1 MYYDSIEEAIKA
13 APDCTHVLTTS
24 VDWARGNDPRL
35 KGKFVAVYK
44 VNGRFFDDK
53 LASGNHYDVC
63 GNGWH
68 VAYHNNGMIPLP
80 AKQPTPERPRHLY
93 GSMDDAI
100 KAQPTCTHVL
110 RRTTTQGYIDYV
122 PVVGEYTST
131 TFKGFEQPCALEYD
145 TTRTEWEVCCQN
157 TAAPTTEQ
165 RLAAARFDTAS
176 GHIPAHQFL
185 ESGVKHMKDRAS
197 QRDAED
203 GERSMRRCV
212 EAFNALEG
220 TNLTETQ
227 GWRFMIMLKM
237 ARSVSGD
244 FTADDYEDM
253 AAYSGL
259 AGECASTQETN

>member
-80 AKQPTPERPRHLY
+80 AKQPTP
-93 GSMDDAI
+93 
-100 KAQPTCTHVL
+100 
-110 RRTTTQGYIDYV
+110 
-122 PVVGEYTST
+122 
-131 TFKGFEQPCALEYD
+131 
-145 TTRTEWEVCCQN
+145 
-157 TAAPTTEQ
+157 EQ

-259 AGECASTQETN
+259 AGECASTQETTDAEQHSGVELMESVSRYILNQPAAHWSDYKYFMKKQNKPYISEALYKSVHFALLQETN

>member
-13 APDCTHVLTTS
+13 APDCTHVLTTGS
-24 VDWARGNDPRL
+24 KWSGKPSLD
-35 KGKFVAVYK
+35 GKFAPV
-44 VNGRFFDDK
+44 
-53 LASGNHYDVC
+53 
-63 GNGWH
+63 
-68 VAYHNNGMIPLP
+68 
-80 AKQPTPERPRHLY
+80 
-93 GSMDDAI
+93 
-100 KAQPTCTHVL
+100 VL
-110 RRTTTQGYIDYV
+110 TKYRGADQFLCATDTSAHDGAEIDEKCWVVVLDRTTPHISEHPDVQ
-122 PVVGEYTST
+122 
-131 TFKGFEQPCALEYD
+131 
-145 TTRTEWEVCCQN
+145 
-157 TAAPTTEQ
+157 Q

-220 TNLTETQ
+220 TDLTETQ

>member
-44 VNGRFFDDK
+44 VNGRFFDNK
-53 LASGNHYDVC
+53 EGRGTRYDVC

-68 VAYHNNGMIPLP
+68 VAYHN
-80 AKQPTPERPRHLY
+80 TP
-93 GSMDDAI
+93 
-100 KAQPTCTHVL
+100 
-110 RRTTTQGYIDYV
+110 
-122 PVVGEYTST
+122 
-131 TFKGFEQPCALEYD
+131 
-145 TTRTEWEVCCQN
+145 
-157 TAAPTTEQ
+157 APTAEPSQADTICNLLDE
-165 RLAAARFDTAS
+165 ASSKVIAARFDTAS

-220 TNLTETQ
+220 TNLTGTQ

-244 FTADDYEDM
+244 FTADDYEDT

>member
-1 MYYDSIEEAIKA
+1 MKSRDECIKYLRDHKWKNHWNA
-13 APDCTHVLTTS
+13 GDCTMLPSGWFWV
-24 VDWARGNDPRL
+24 G
-35 KGKFVAVYK
+35 
-44 VNGRFFDDK
+44 
-53 LASGNHYDVC
+53 ASGKHPHYDTVEYK
-63 GNGWH
+63 GIEPYMPITYWDVYPEERV
-68 VAYHNNGMIPLP
+68 VAEP
-80 AKQPTPERPRHLY
+80 AVAPH
-93 GSMDDAI
+93 
-100 KAQPTCTHVL
+100 
-110 RRTTTQGYIDYV
+110 
-122 PVVGEYTST
+122 
-131 TFKGFEQPCALEYD
+131 
-145 TTRTEWEVCCQN
+145 
-157 TAAPTTEQ
+157 PTTEQ

-253 AAYSGL
+253 ATYSGL

>member
-13 APDCTHVLTTS
+13 APDCTHVLTTGS
-24 VDWARGNDPRL
+24 KWGGNQDIKDKFTPTVL
-35 KGKFVAVYK
+35 KNGKYCEYVK
-44 VNGRFFDDK
+44 
-53 LASGNHYDVC
+53 
-63 GNGWH
+63 
-68 VAYHNNGMIPLP
+68 
-80 AKQPTPERPRHLY
+80 PERSNYLVEPL
-93 GSMDDAI
+93 GNW
-100 KAQPTCTHVL
+100 
-110 RRTTTQGYIDYV
+110 
-122 PVVGEYTST
+122 VVAWVNRPEHII
-131 TFKGFEQPCALEYD
+131 
-145 TTRTEWEVCCQN
+145 
-157 TAAPTTEQ
+157 EQ

>member
-13 APDCTHVLTTS
+13 APDCTHVLTTGS
-24 VDWARGNDPRL
+24 EWRGDKDL
-35 KGKFVAVYK
+35 VGKFAPVILTEHEYLCATNTSAHDGSAISEEHGVVALD
-44 VNGRFFDDK
+44 RT
-53 LASGNHYDVC
+53 
-63 GNGWH
+63 
-68 VAYHNNGMIPLP
+68 
-80 AKQPTPERPRHLY
+80 KQ
-93 GSMDDAI
+93 
-100 KAQPTCTHVL
+100 
-110 RRTTTQGYIDYV
+110 
-122 PVVGEYTST
+122 
-131 TFKGFEQPCALEYD
+131 
-145 TTRTEWEVCCQN
+145 
-157 TAAPTTEQ
+157 PTTEQ
-165 RLAAARFDTAS
+165 RITAARFDQ
-176 GHIPAHQFL
+176 HIPAHQFL

-259 AGECASTQETN
+259 AGECASTQETTEPEQHSGVILMESVARYILNQPTSHWSDYKYFMKKQNKPYISEALYKSVHFALLQETN